1 MTPVARVL
9 VVGGGIGGM
18 SAAIALRR
26 LDIAV
31 EVIDLDPEWRVYGAG
46 ITITGPTLRAFRM
59 LGIYDAVMAE
69 AYGGNG
75 IRVCAVD
82 GSLIRD
88 LDTPKPIDSDVP
100 GSGGVMRPVL
110 HRILSQRTLAS
121 GTTVRLG
128 ITLESFRQDAEGVHV
143 RFSNGDEG
151 TYDLVIGAD
160 GLFSRTRKLL
170 MPQAPEPE
178 YVGQYIWRVT
188 VPRLP
193 DINRRHYFLGGPVK
207 CGLNPV
213 SQTEMYMF
221 VLQSLPHKQKFKDSS
236 LPGQL
241 KGLIAGYGGA
251 IGIVREQLGPDT
263 QVIARPLE
271 AFLLPGPWHSGRVVL
286 IGDAAHPTTPQLAS
300 GAGMAIE
307 DALVLADE
315 IRQADSLPA
324 ALGAMAVRRY
334 ERCRLVVENSL
345 EIGRRERAGAPVEA
359 QTELVERSLKVLAQP
374 I

>member
-1 MTPVARVL
+1 MIPVASVL

-26 LDIAV
+26 LGIAV

-46 ITITGPTLRAFRM
+46 ITITGPTLRAFKM

-69 AYGGNG
+69 AYGGDG

-82 GSLIRD
+82 GSLIRE
-88 LDTPKPIDSDVP
+88 LDTPRPIDSDVP

-110 HRILSQRTLAS
+110 HRILSQQTLAC
-121 GTTVRLG
+121 GAKVRLG
-128 ITLESFRQDAEGVHV
+128 ITVDSFRQEPECVRV

-151 TYDLVIGAD
+151 TYDLMIGAD

-170 MPQAPEPE
+170 LPEAPEPE

-193 DINRRHYFLGGPVK
+193 GIDRRHYFLGGPVK

-213 SQTEMYMF
+213 SRTEMYMF
-221 VLQSLPHKQKFKDSS
+221 VLQSLAHKQKFDDAS

-241 KGLIAGYGGA
+241 KGLLQGYGGA
-251 IGIVREQLGPDT
+251 IGTVRDLLEPT
-263 QVIARPLE
+263 AQVIARPLE

-315 IRQADSLPA
+315 LSEADSLHE
-324 ALGAMAVRRY
+324 ALEAMAVRRY

-345 EIGRRERAGAPVEA
+345 EIGRRERSGAPVEA
-359 QTELVERSLKVLAQP
+359 QTELIERSLKVLAQP